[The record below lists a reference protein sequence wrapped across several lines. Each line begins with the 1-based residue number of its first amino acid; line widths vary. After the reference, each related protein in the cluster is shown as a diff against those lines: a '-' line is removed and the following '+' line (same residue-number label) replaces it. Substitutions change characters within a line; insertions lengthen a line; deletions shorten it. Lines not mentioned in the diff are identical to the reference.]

1 MVATLQD
8 RPSAVEEPTGD
19 DVPVLEDD
27 LLARIEVLPEW
38 DDHGAERRRSAER
51 LLAITGG
58 RREPLEQLRSRFWE
72 RLHRASDDFDATE
85 GLRVTETAL
94 ALIPWPEGP
103 WAWRAQ
109 ERTRTRW
116 RRRRGP

>member
-8 RPSAVEEPTGD
+8 RPSAVEEPIWN

-27 LLARIEVLPEW
+27 LLARMDVHAERG
-38 DDHGAERRRSAER
+38 DHAVERRRSAER

-58 RREPLEQLRSRFWE
+58 RREPLEELRSRFWE

-85 GLRVTETAL
+85 GLRVTEAAL
-94 ALIPWPEGP
+94 ALIPWPDG
-103 WAWRAQ
+103 AGRAR
-109 ERTRTRW
+109 ERSRT
-116 RRRRGP
+116 RRRRRRAP

>member
-8 RPSAVEEPTGD
+8 RPSAVEEPTWN

-27 LLARIEVLPEW
+27 LLARMEVQVEW
-38 DDHGAERRRSAER
+38 GDPGAERRRSAER

-58 RREPLEQLRSRFWE
+58 PREPLEQLRSRFWE

-85 GLRVTETAL
+85 GLRVTEAAL
-94 ALIPWPEGP
+94 ALIPWPEGT
-103 WAWRAQ
+103 WRAQ
-109 ERTRTRW
+109 ERTRTQR